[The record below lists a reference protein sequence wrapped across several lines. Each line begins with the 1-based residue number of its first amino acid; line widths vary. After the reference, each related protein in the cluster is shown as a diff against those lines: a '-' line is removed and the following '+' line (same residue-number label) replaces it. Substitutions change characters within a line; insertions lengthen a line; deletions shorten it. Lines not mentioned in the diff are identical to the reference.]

1 MKNETLPTIPQRFLF
16 NDKEIDFEI
25 TGENVMV
32 NATQMAKLFDAQV
45 NEFTSNQ
52 STLLFL
58 DECLKNGN
66 SRLLNVEKI
75 EDLYVSVKNSGTWMH
90 RILALKFA
98 AWLNPA
104 FELWVYS
111 VIDELLFGRYR
122 EMEDMLRRSAETKNR
137 IETLRDEL
145 RDDPRFSEL
154 EELEVLDKQFSR
166 KRSLK
171 INNQLE
177 LSWIINQ

>member
-32 NATQMAKLFDAQV
+32 NATQMAKVFDKRIDHFLKSDHA
-45 NEFTSNQ
+45 NEFIGVLELTPFGGS
-52 STLLFL
+52 SEALLR
-58 DECLKNGN
+58 DEIIKTNF
-66 SRLLNVEKI
+66 VT
-75 EDLYVSVKNSGTWMH
+75 GTWMH
-90 RILALKFA
+90 KLLALKFA
-98 AWLNPA
+98 AWLSPA
-104 FELWVYS
+104 FEVWVYS
-111 VIDELLFGRYR
+111 AIYDLVFSRYR

-137 IETLRDEL
+137 IETLKDEL

-154 EELEVLDKQFSR
+154 EELELLDKQFSR
-166 KRSLK
+166 KRSVK

-177 LSWIINQ
+177 LFRSINQ

>member
-1 MKNETLPTIPQRFLF
+1 MKNENMPTIPQRFLF
-16 NDKEIDFEI
+16 DNKEVDFEI

-32 NATQMAKLFDAQV
+32 NATQMAKLFNAQV

-52 STLLFL
+52 STISFL

-111 VIDELLFGRYR
+111 VIDDLLFSRYR

-137 IETLRDEL
+137 METLRDQL
-145 RDDPRFSEL
+145 RDDPRFAEL

-166 KRSLK
+166 KRAVK
-171 INNQLE
+171 INSQLD
-177 LSWIINQ
+177 LFRTIGQ

>member
-1 MKNETLPTIPQRFLF
+1 MKNETLPTIPQRYIF
-16 NDKEIDFEI
+16 NEAEIDFTV
-25 TGENVMV
+25 TGESVMV
-32 NATQMAKLFDAQV
+32 NATQMAKAFDKRIDHFLKSDHAKEFISV
-45 NEFTSNQ
+45 LEFTP
-52 STLLFL
+52 FG
-58 DECLKNGN
+58 GN
-66 SRLLNVEKI
+66 SAPLTAEEIIQTKGQ
-75 EDLYVSVKNSGTWMH
+75 SGTWMH
-90 RILALKFA
+90 KLLALKFA

-104 FELWVYS
+104 FEVWVYS
-111 VIDELLFGRYR
+111 AIYDLIFSRYR

-177 LSWIINQ
+177 LFRSINQ